1 MAGRQGTVF
10 FLSVICFGTFLYLRG
25 IFLLAVSI
33 TKLQFALLYLRV
45 LCFWMDEGNG
55 SLHLTRVGGPGV
67 YGRHIRLG
75 AEMSVRASLLKM

>member
-33 TKLQFALLYLRV
+33 TNLQFALLYLRV

-55 SLHLTRVGGPGV
+55 SLHLTRVGGLGMH
-67 YGRHIRLG
+67 GRHRRVK
-75 AEMSVRASLLKM
+75 AEMSVRVSFLKM